1 MRLQVSA
8 KSDYAL
14 RALLVLSAQSTSHPV
29 KAEALARAQQIPVN
43 YLWTILMQLRA
54 AGIVSSLRG
63 NEGGYW
69 LSRTADDVT
78 VADVVEAVEMP
89 LVIRE
94 SASGRKPYAGD
105 ARHLGDVW
113 RAAETALSDLLTS
126 VTLADIRDGE
136 GPCVRVSEIAL
147 DVPLLDERVI
157 LRNPDREDRLSSPEP
172 RSPSGHAKPARVPHP
187 QRHLG

>member
-8 KSDYAL
+8 KADYAL

-94 SASGRKPYAGD
+94 RASGRKPYAGD

-147 DVPLLDERVI
+147 DDPLLDQPAI
-157 LRNPDREDRLSSPEP
+157 LRNPDREDRISSPNP
-172 RSPSGHAKPARVPHP
+172 RSHQIHARPARVPHP